1 MTSAEDPMHTD
12 QGDATA
18 PQRIVRSVKHA
29 IALLRV
35 LAASGSAVAL
45 SDLARKTG
53 LSKTSTFHL
62 LRTLEIEKFVARD
75 EGGRYRLSWGAY
87 EIGSA
92 VTRSVD
98 LTRTARPHLDRL
110 AEATGEATLLGIL
123 EGESVLYIDRGQA
136 DQSFTMVA
144 NVGRRSPLHTNAS
157 GKLLLAY
164 AQSAVIDGITSSELE
179 RRTFATITDP
189 AILRRELDTIRTR
202 GYATCWQEQETGLN
216 SIATPVRDYTGTVC
230 AALTVAGPSNRL
242 TKRSVPRIVAIIQ
255 QEADQVS
262 ESLGWNGK

>member
-1 MTSAEDPMHTD
+1 MPSDDNGTRTD
-12 QGDATA
+12 YGDAVP
-18 PQRIVRSVKHA
+18 PQRVVRSVKHA
-29 IALLRV
+29 IELLRL
-35 LAASGSAVAL
+35 LAANGGAVAL
-45 SDLARKTG
+45 SDLARKSG

-110 AEATGEATLLGIL
+110 AEETGEATLLGIR

-164 AQSAVIDGITSSELE
+164 SQPTFID
-179 RRTFATITDP
+179 D
-189 AILRRELDTIRTR
+189 
-202 GYATCWQEQETGLN
+202 
-216 SIATPVRDYTGTVC
+216 VM
-230 AALTVAGPSNRL
+230 
-242 TKRSVPRIVAIIQ
+242 
-255 QEADQVS
+255 
-262 ESLGWNGK
+262 